1 MPSLLALLALSA
13 SSPAQADTCVDDSEL
28 VWVQP
33 ATAEFGFAPDSVFRA
48 LVGGGTSPASAFTVQ
63 LHYKGEPVAATV
75 EVSAHPGEARF
86 EDRYL
91 YTLVPEAPLVEG
103 ERYALVIEHESGEAE
118 RGQTVSTLVAAEE
131 VAALD
136 DAPSLSVRSVS
147 EDPGAGEGAC
157 DFSTRRLYT
166 VDIVPVESDPSER
179 SVLHIYRM
187 ETETSEWHYV
197 RAHRVP
203 SDGSVLELEL
213 AFERS
218 QDWGDCFVVVQ
229 EDGHG
234 QQSLPSAMACAPAAL
249 PPASDQGPADPLE
262 ELPADSGSRGCST
275 GGGLA
280 GFAMLW
286 AAVLALATR
295 REH

>member
-1 MPSLLALLALSA
+1 MPSFLAVLALSA
-13 SSPAQADTCVDDSEL
+13 STPAQADSCVDDSEL

-48 LVGGGTSPASAFTVQ
+48 LVGGGSSPASAFSVE
-63 LHYKGEPVAATV
+63 LHYQGEPVAATV

-91 YTLVPEAPLVEG
+91 YTLVPQAPLVEG
-103 ERYALVIEHESGEAE
+103 ERYALVIQHESGEAE
-118 RGQTVSTLVAAEE
+118 RGQTVSTLVAVEE
-131 VAALD
+131 PVALD
-136 DAPSLSVRSVS
+136 GAPSLSVRSVS
-147 EDPGAGEGAC
+147 EDPGAGESQC

-166 VDIVPVESDPSER
+166 LDLVPVESDPSER

-187 ETETSEWHYV
+187 EAETSQWHYV

-203 SDGSVLELEL
+203 TDGSVLELEL

-234 QQSLPSAMACAPAAL
+234 QQSEPSTMACAPATLA
-249 PPASDQGPADPLE
+249 PAGDQGPADPLE
-262 ELPADSGSRGCST
+262 DLAADDGPRGCST

-286 AAVLALATR
+286 AAVLAIATR
-295 REH
+295 RED